1 MIRRHARTRPQ
12 LQSRSRARA
21 RDRIRAALSENELP
35 EGEELRVSADA
46 PLGWG
51 SAPPSAPSGR

>member
-1 MIRRHARTRPQ
+1 
-12 LQSRSRARA
+12 
-21 RDRIRAALSENELP
+21 LSENELP

>member
-21 RDRIRAALSENELP
+21 RIRAALSENELP

>member
-21 RDRIRAALSENELP
+21 RDRIRAALSDNELP
-35 EGEELRVSADA
+35 EGEELRVNADA